1 MIPTFFGTTMLVFFI
16 LQSVPDG
23 PFEQAVF
30 QIKMAQ
36 MQSGGGGEGSTTTS
50 SGSRND
56 MEISKD
62 VLEKLRRQYGLDKP
76 IWKRYLIW
84 LGVSEKE
91 IEYKEIEIGV
101 PFRYTM
107 NNLGEGKYVPVSL
120 QKWILVNEE
129 GNGDLND

>member
-1 MIPTFFGTTMLVFFI
+1 MFEYIIRRFLLMIPTFFGTTMLVFFI

-36 MQSGGGGEGSTTTS
+36 MQSGEGGSAT
-50 SGSRND
+50 SGSENNS
-56 MEISKD
+56 MEISED

-84 LGVSEKE
+84 LGLSNKE
-91 IEYKEIEIGV
+91 IEEILLNE
-101 PFRYTM
+101 
-107 NNLGEGKYVPVSL
+107 N
-120 QKWILVNEE
+120 QKTLTECVVHPPTIEDEWQ
-129 GNGDLND
+129 DQ